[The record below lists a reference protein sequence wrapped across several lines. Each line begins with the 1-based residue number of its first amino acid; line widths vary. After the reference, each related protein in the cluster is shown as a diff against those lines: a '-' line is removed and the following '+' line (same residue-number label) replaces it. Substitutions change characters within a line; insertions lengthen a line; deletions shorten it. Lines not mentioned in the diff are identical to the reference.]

1 MGLRDVLY
9 VIKDTLYNGFNTTQT
24 ASISISNTTRDKRYA
39 VRLTGSTHVQ
49 MASDMSSTV
58 HVFHLPPRLFVG
70 HLRWSREHVFHL
82 PPRLY
87 HTVVDVLDGA
97 RVCGPPRCPLRG
109 KELNKELT
117 CLCTCPRRCT
127 CLRATYG
134 VGHLR
139 CGPPT
144 VEPRTYPSIFLVHVH
159 LPPCLYPVSLPPCL
173 YHTVVSCQLGGR
185 FRAFSDSGPSQI

>member
-58 HVFHLPPRLFVG
+58 HVFHLPPC
-70 HLRWSREHVFHL
+70 
-82 PPRLY
+82 LY

>member
-1 MGLRDVLY
+1 
-9 VIKDTLYNGFNTTQT
+9 
-24 ASISISNTTRDKRYA
+24 
-39 VRLTGSTHVQ
+39 

-144 VEPRTYPSIFLVHVH
+144 VEPRTYPSIFLVDVFTT
-159 LPPCLYPVSLPPCL
+159 VSLPHVGIMPTWWQIQGL
-173 YHTVVSCQLGGR
+173 LR
-185 FRAFSDSGPSQI
+185 FRAFSDLGPSQI